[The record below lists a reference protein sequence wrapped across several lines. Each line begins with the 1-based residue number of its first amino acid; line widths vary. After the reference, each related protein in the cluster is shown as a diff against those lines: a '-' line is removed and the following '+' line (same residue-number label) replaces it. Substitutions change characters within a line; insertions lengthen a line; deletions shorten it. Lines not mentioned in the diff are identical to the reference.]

1 MLLIPRNLAALAEVV
16 TKDRAR
22 WASDCVHVRET
33 PSGYRVEATD
43 GRRLVVVTGPGRF
56 AGVANKRAEALIPAK
71 EWAQA
76 LKGFKG
82 DAVALVLGKKA
93 AGFASG
99 EDDAVR
105 VELVEGRYPPV
116 DTILPVE
123 PPRARFRLNALLFSK
138 LLKVIAAFT
147 DDDHAVATIEF
158 WDEDK
163 PIWVSA
169 SNDNGQLLRAAQMPC
184 CSQSEEGGGA

>member
-16 TKDRAR
+16 TKDQAR
-22 WASDCVHVRET
+22 WASHCVHVLET
-33 PSGYRVEATD
+33 PTGYRAEATD
-43 GRRLVVVTGPGRF
+43 GRGLVVVTGPGRF
-56 AGVANKRAEALIPAK
+56 AGVESKRSEALIPAK

-93 AGFASG
+93 AGFSTG

-105 VELVEGRYPPV
+105 VKLIEGRYPPV
-116 DTILPVE
+116 DTILPAE
-123 PPRARFRLNALLFSK
+123 PPRARFRLNALLFAK
-138 LLKVIAAFT
+138 LLKVVAAFT
-147 DDDHAVATIEF
+147 DDDHAVATIKF

-169 SNDNGQLLRAAQMPC
+169 SNENGQVMRAAQMPC
-184 CSQSEEGGGA
+184 SPEPEEGGGA

>member
-16 TKDRAR
+16 TKDQAR
-22 WASDCVHVRET
+22 WASHCVHVRET
-33 PSGYRVEATD
+33 PTGYRVEATD

-71 EWAQA
+71 EWARA
-76 LKGFKG
+76 LKRFKG

-93 AGFASG
+93 AGFATG

-105 VELVEGRYPPV
+105 VELFEGRYPPV
-116 DTILPVE
+116 DSILPAD
-123 PPRARFRLNALLFSK
+123 PPRAKFRLNALLFAT
-138 LLKVIAAFT
+138 LLKVVAAFT
-147 DDDHAVATIEF
+147 DEEHAVASIEF

-169 SNDNGQLLRAAQMPC
+169 SNENGQVLRAAQMPC
-184 CSQSEEGGGA
+184 SSQSEEGGGA